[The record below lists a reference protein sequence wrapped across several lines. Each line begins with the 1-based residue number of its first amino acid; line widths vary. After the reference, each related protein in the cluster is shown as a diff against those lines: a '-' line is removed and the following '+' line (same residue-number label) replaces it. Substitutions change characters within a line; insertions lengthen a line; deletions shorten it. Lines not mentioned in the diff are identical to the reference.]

1 MGILLDMKAGFTTLA
16 KLLAICVSLSLLGG
30 YVWYR
35 QDAAKKE
42 QARLDALNEAREK
55 AIAAKL
61 AEMKGVD
68 PLAIENVNLQGA
80 GGEPFSMIG
89 PDIMSSSKSG
99 RVVMPSTKKAQVVMP
114 SSKRAMVIP
123 STKSGIALSEE
134 ELKQLLQQAQE
145 AEGQEPQK
153 PRTVLPSSKS
163 IDSILIPRDRSPRS
177 RPSRQN
183 LASEIACR
191 R

>member
-55 AIAAKL
+55 AIERARSNL
-61 AEMKGVD
+61 GQQDMGIPQVVEGLQIEDGHGIMKGT
-68 PLAIENVNLQGA
+68 
-80 GGEPFSMIG
+80 
-89 PDIMSSSKSG
+89 KSG

-123 STKSGIALSEE
+123 SSKSGIALTEE
-134 ELKQLLQQAQE
+134 ELKQLLEQAQE
-145 AEGQEPQK
+145 IEGEEPQK

-163 IDSILIPRDRSPRS
+163 IDSILIPRDQTQQEKPQQSQQPEK
-177 RPSRQN
+177 PQN
-183 LASEIACR
+183 
-191 R
+191 